1 MFTHRSIDVF
11 YKLISTL
18 CFSGNTSSPKQRNC
32 KLLPAT
38 FIQISGE
45 LYLIHVVFLCSEWY
59 DTKQK
64 KFNLKQNK
72 QQLNQRF
79 FYNGQRDFFNMYW
92 LPMSVFKWISSFTL
106 PIYLHM
112 HVNKRKF
119 GRNNSLEYYHM
130 TWNRYTKK
138 YQLKNKIPKR
148 LLIKKQITFISYEQL
163 FRVLK
168 YKNLLIW
175 NLLMKRILPKI
186 FSRK

>member
-11 YKLISTL
+11 YKLINTPF
-18 CFSGNTSSPKQRNC
+18 FSGITSSPKQRNC

-45 LYLIHVVFLCSEWY
+45 LDLIHIVFLSSEWCG
-59 DTKQK
+59 TNKKIQCKAKQTTIK
-64 KFNLKQNK
+64 SKI
-72 QQLNQRF
+72 

-138 YQLKNKIPKR
+138 YQLKKKIPKR

-186 FSRK
+186 FPRK

>member
-79 FYNGQRDFFNMYW
+79 FTMG
-92 LPMSVFKWISSFTL
+92 KET
-106 PIYLHM
+106 
-112 HVNKRKF
+112 
-119 GRNNSLEYYHM
+119 SLTCIDYPCQFSNEFPASPFA
-130 TWNRYTKK
+130 N
-138 YQLKNKIPKR
+138 IP
-148 LLIKKQITFISYEQL
+148 TYACE
-163 FRVLK
+163 
-168 YKNLLIW
+168 
-175 NLLMKRILPKI
+175 
-186 FSRK
+186 